1 MQQKSL
7 SRKLLTKVLSVYFI
21 LTFVVTLGQIVAEYF
36 NTKDHINGEL
46 ATLQQT
52 FSGSLTRAIWEL
64 NTQQALII
72 ADGLLAI
79 PAIEGI
85 IVRDDSGTVITQLGR
100 YIDISE
106 RYSNQLVQEG
116 IRLTE
121 QNSGLFG
128 YTFPLIFEFSGRAT
142 QVGDVTL
149 FSSRAVVLD
158 RIKIGIYFLVG
169 NAVLKTTF
177 LIILFLL
184 AFRSQLTLPLSEL
197 TQQIEDLE
205 LDHLE
210 GTKVEVRHDEAN
222 ELSVMADAFNRL
234 IARVQDYKVQLESTQ
249 KQLLHSNEKLDQHNL
264 LLEQEVARKT
274 SGLSQAM
281 MDLQQQ
287 KQELEVKQQA
297 LREEIERRRHSE
309 EALRGKQSE
318 LEKTVDDL
326 KQAQDRLVQSEKMA
340 ALGGFVAG
348 ITHEVNTPVGIG
360 VTATS
365 FLAEKLT
372 ALEAAY
378 KEKTLSPKVLEHFI
392 EEAKQSTSLLQ
403 SNLTRASELIASFKQ
418 IAVDQTSDAIRTIN
432 LAEYMHEVIR
442 SLQPNF
448 KKTRHH
454 IDVNCPESLMLSC
467 PAGAISQ
474 IFTNLLM
481 NSLIHGFEELEEG
494 YIRITVLDEGQM
506 VDITYSDNGRGL
518 TQEQLEKLFHPF
530 FTTKRDQGGSG
541 LGTHITYNL
550 VRQTLGGSI
559 QVSSEPG
566 HGLSYHIRFPK
577 NLKRNS

>member
-52 FSGSLTRAIWEL
+52 FAGSLTRAIWEL
-64 NTQQALII
+64 NTQQAMII

-85 IVRDDSGTVITQLGR
+85 IVRDDSGAVITQLGR
-100 YIDISE
+100 YVDISE
-106 RYSNQLVQEG
+106 RYGNSLVQEG
-116 IRLTE
+116 VRLTE

-184 AFRSQLTLPLSEL
+184 AFRSQLTLPLNEL

-210 GTKVEVRHDEAN
+210 GTRVEIQHNESN

-234 IARVQDYKVQLESTQ
+234 IARVQDYKSQLESTQ
-249 KQLLHSNEKLDQHNL
+249 KQLLQSNEKLDQHNL

-309 EALRGKQSE
+309 EALRQKQAE
-318 LEKTVDDL
+318 LEKSVDDL

-365 FLAEKLT
+365 FLAEKLAT
-372 ALEAAY
+372 LESQY
-378 KEKTLSPKVLEHFI
+378 KDKTLTPKMLEHFI
-392 EEAKQSTSLLQ
+392 EEAKQSSTLLQ

-418 IAVDQTSDAIRTIN
+418 IAVDQTSDALRTIN
-432 LAEYMHEVIR
+432 LADYLSEVIR

-454 IDVNCPESLMLSC
+454 IDVNCPENMILSC

-481 NSLIHGFEELEEG
+481 NSLIHGFEEMDEG
-494 YIRITVLDEGQM
+494 HIRITVLDEGSM
-506 VDITYSDNGRGL
+506 VDITYSDDGRGL
-518 TQEQLEKLFHPF
+518 TQDQLEKLFHPF

-577 NLKRNS
+577 NLKRNA

>member
-21 LTFVVTLGQIVAEYF
+21 LTFIVTLGQIVAEYF
-36 NTKDHINGEL
+36 NTKNHINGEL
-46 ATLQQT
+46 ETLQQT

-64 NTQQALII
+64 NTQQAMII

-85 IVRDDSGTVITQLGR
+85 IVRDDSGAVITQLGL
-100 YIDISE
+100 YINIQE
-106 RYSNQLVQEG
+106 RFSTQLVREG
-116 IRLTE
+116 VRLTE
-121 QNSGLFG
+121 QQSGIFG

-149 FSSRAVVLD
+149 FSSRAVVID
-158 RIKIGIYFLVG
+158 RIKVGIYFLVG
-169 NAVLKTTF
+169 NAMLKTTF

-184 AFRSQLTLPLSEL
+184 AFRKQLTVPLTEL

-205 LDHLE
+205 LDQLE
-210 GTKVEVRHDEAN
+210 GAKVEIQHGDSS

-234 IARVQDYKVQLESTQ
+234 IGRVQDYKTQLETTQ
-249 KQLLHSNEKLDQHNL
+249 KQLMLSNEKLDQQNL
-264 LLEQEVARKT
+264 MLEQEVARKT

-287 KQELEVKQQA
+287 KQELEVKQQS
-297 LREEIERRRHSE
+297 LREEIERRRHTE
-309 EALRGKQSE
+309 DALRTKQSE
-318 LEKTVDDL
+318 LEKIVDDL

-340 ALGGFVAG
+340 ALGGLVAG

-365 FLAEKLT
+365 FLAEKLQT
-372 ALEAAY
+372 LEQAY
-378 KEKTLSPKVLEHFI
+378 KEKTLTPKTLEHFI
-392 EEAKQSTSLLQ
+392 EEATQGTELLQ
-403 SNLTRASELIASFKQ
+403 SNLVRASELIASFKQ
-418 IAVDQTSDAIRTIN
+418 IAVDQTSEAVRTIN
-432 LAEYMHEVIR
+432 LSEYLHEVIR

-448 KKTRHH
+448 KKTHH
-454 IDVNCPESLMLSC
+454 QVEVNCPDNIMLSC

-481 NSLIHGFEELEEG
+481 NSLIHGFEDMDNGL
-494 YIRITVLDEGQM
+494 IRITVLDEDEN
-506 VDITYSDNGRGL
+506 VDIKYSDNGKGL
-518 TQEQLEKLFHPF
+518 AQEQLEKLFHPF

-559 QVSSEPG
+559 SVSSEPG
-566 HGLSYHIRFPK
+566 KGLHYHICFPK
-577 NLKRNS
+577 KLKPTA

>member
-1 MQQKSL
+1 M
-7 SRKLLTKVLSVYFI
+7 
-21 LTFVVTLGQIVAEYF
+21 
-36 NTKDHINGEL
+36 
-46 ATLQQT
+46 
-52 FSGSLTRAIWEL
+52 
-64 NTQQALII
+64 
-72 ADGLLAI
+72 
-79 PAIEGI
+79 
-85 IVRDDSGTVITQLGR
+85 
-100 YIDISE
+100 
-106 RYSNQLVQEG
+106 
-116 IRLTE
+116 
-121 QNSGLFG
+121 
-128 YTFPLIFEFSGRAT
+128 
-142 QVGDVTL
+142 
-149 FSSRAVVLD
+149 
-158 RIKIGIYFLVG
+158 
-169 NAVLKTTF
+169 
-177 LIILFLL
+177 
-184 AFRSQLTLPLSEL
+184 
-197 TQQIEDLE
+197 
-205 LDHLE
+205 
-210 GTKVEVRHDEAN
+210 EVRHDEAN

-432 LAEYMHEVIR
+432 LAEYLHEVIR

-454 IDVNCPESLMLSC
+454 IDVNCPESLMPAALPVLSHK
-467 PAGAISQ
+467 
-474 IFTNLLM
+474 F
-481 NSLIHGFEELEEG
+481 SLTF
-494 YIRITVLDEGQM
+494 
-506 VDITYSDNGRGL
+506 
-518 TQEQLEKLFHPF
+518 
-530 FTTKRDQGGSG
+530 
-541 LGTHITYNL
+541 
-550 VRQTLGGSI
+550 
-559 QVSSEPG
+559 
-566 HGLSYHIRFPK
+566 
-577 NLKRNS
+577 

>member
-52 FSGSLTRAIWEL
+52 FAGSLTRAIWEL
-64 NTQQALII
+64 NTQQAMII

-85 IVRDDSGTVITQLGR
+85 IVRDDSGAVITQLGR
-100 YIDISE
+100 YVDISE
-106 RYSNQLVQEG
+106 RYGNSLVQEG
-116 IRLTE
+116 VRLTE

-184 AFRSQLTLPLSEL
+184 AFRSQLTLPLNEL

-210 GTKVEVRHDEAN
+210 GTRVEIQHNESN

-234 IARVQDYKVQLESTQ
+234 IARVQDYKSQLESTQ
-249 KQLLHSNEKLDQHNL
+249 KQLLQSNEKLDQHNL

-309 EALRGKQSE
+309 EALRQKQAE
-318 LEKTVDDL
+318 LEKSVDDL

-365 FLAEKLT
+365 FLAEKLAT
-372 ALEAAY
+372 LESQY
-378 KEKTLSPKVLEHFI
+378 KDKTLTPKMLEHFI
-392 EEAKQSTSLLQ
+392 EEAKQSSTLLQ

-418 IAVDQTSDAIRTIN
+418 IAVDQTSDALRTIN
-432 LAEYMHEVIR
+432 LADYLSEVIR

-454 IDVNCPESLMLSC
+454 IDVNCPENMILSC

-481 NSLIHGFEELEEG
+481 NSLIHGFEEMDEG
-494 YIRITVLDEGQM
+494 HIRITVLDEGSM
-506 VDITYSDNGRGL
+506 VDITYSDDGRGL

-566 HGLSYHIRFPK
+566 QGLSYHIRFPK
-577 NLKRNS
+577 NLKRNV

>member
-85 IVRDDSGTVITQLGR
+85 IVRDDSGAVITQLGR

-116 IRLTE
+116 VRLTE

-149 FSSRAVVLD
+149 FSSRAVVL
-158 RIKIGIYFLVG
+158 
-169 NAVLKTTF
+169 
-177 LIILFLL
+177 L

-210 GTKVEVRHDEAN
+210 GTKVEVRPDEAN
-222 ELSVMADAFNRL
+222 ELTVMADAFNRL

-309 EALRGKQSE
+309 EALRSKQSE

-365 FLAEKLT
+365 FLAEKLA
-372 ALEAAY
+372 ALDTAY
-378 KEKTLSPKVLEHFI
+378 KDKTLSPKVLEHFI
-392 EEAKQSTSLLQ
+392 EEAKQSTALLQ

-432 LAEYMHEVIR
+432 LAEYLHEVIR

-454 IDVNCPESLMLSC
+454 IDVNCPENLMLSC